1 MWFQQLL
8 TPTRTLT
15 LTLTQH
21 KLPAAE
27 KLLLNVFNLPLG
39 HMTIT
44 PEKWCSFI
52 CLDQGWPLYLCSLLL
67 ANSAVN
73 QCFYIKHIDSI
84 YNCCACRDVAVETGA
99 DAVAVH
105 QRFLTAFWDRSTK
118 LLILGITERFRDAW
132 WPRRGT
138 PVNCWRCVYV
148 DLKLDFSFRF

>member
-8 TPTRTLT
+8 TSTLT
-15 LTLTQH
+15 LIQH
-21 KLPAAE
+21 NLPAAE
-27 KLLLNVFNLPLG
+27 QLLLNIFNPPPLG

-44 PEKWCSFI
+44 PEKLCSFI
-52 CLDQGWPLYLCSLLL
+52 CVDQGWHLYLCSFLL

-73 QCFYIKHIDSI
+73 QFFYIKHIDSI

-118 LLILGITERFRDAW
+118 LLILGITEHFRDAW
-132 WPRRGT
+132 WRRRGT
-138 PVNCWRCVYV
+138 PGNCSQCVHV